1 MNAVKKLFQ
10 KNEGDADP
18 PIDSAVDI
26 DNEEQTTK
34 GVVKPSRYGDEG

>member
-1 MNAVKKLFQ
+1 MNAV
-10 KNEGDADP
+10 NEGDADP

-26 DNEEQTTK
+26 DNEEEQTAK